1 VIQQRTAEQ
10 KTAHQGGT
18 ETSDSQFLSL
28 PTWIPMIAALGIWVR
43 ALNEIESGKI
53 TKKTSDWQW
62 NL

>member
-1 VIQQRTAEQ
+1 
-10 KTAHQGGT
+10 
-18 ETSDSQFLSL
+18 
-28 PTWIPMIAALGIWVR
+28 MIAALGIWVR